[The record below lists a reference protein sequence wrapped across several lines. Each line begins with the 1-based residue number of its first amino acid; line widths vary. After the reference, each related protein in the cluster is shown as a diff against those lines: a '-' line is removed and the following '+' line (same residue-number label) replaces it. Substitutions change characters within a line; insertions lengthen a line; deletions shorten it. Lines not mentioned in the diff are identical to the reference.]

1 MRSPFSLSLRE
12 RAGVR
17 GDVWSM
23 HSLRLRETGAIIGV
37 DMEQEEKILPVQVG
51 RVVATKDRPS
61 TAYEFYFW
69 TGDNDAFVGI
79 GTLVVA
85 KDDTRPHY
93 AAYGVVVEGIGFTD
107 LESPLHEYIGSE
119 GDPGMEPAT
128 VRPEVRCYKA
138 AVLRVEPE
146 EPLQPVP
153 VGPVYLADDDA
164 VCMALRMDGFKDRT
178 GIPIGLYQ
186 NGDQL
191 SPVYLDSEFLLG
203 PEAAHLNI
211 TGVSGLAT
219 KTSSIEFVLLSI
231 FQHFREDVA
240 VVCFNVKGSD
250 MLFLDFPAQVP
261 EGHKL
266 DRLYAEFGASP
277 LDDRDRGM
285 YEALSVPCEPFS
297 QVRYYA
303 PFKSDRV
310 NLNTLR
316 THPDLI
322 ESVTPLSW
330 GLKDILAFTEVV
342 LNRDDVDA
350 KADALI
356 QFINQRVVD
365 QPSEVNGQEMTVRNF
380 RDLNHWFD
388 MVLQEM
394 EQSNR
399 SEWRTHHYATIRK
412 VYNRLSNLSTRYQG
426 LVSPDEYTSDLPWG
440 SFEDRTVY
448 VVDVAS
454 LDAQAQ
460 DLVFTRIVSELRE
473 RLEKNSLGVKHV
485 IVVVDE
491 LNKYAPS
498 DGQESYLRQTLL
510 DISERGRYL
519 GLVLF
524 SAQQFRS
531 QVHKRIVGNSATC
544 IYGRMDMDELAT
556 PGYQVL
562 TSATKEK
569 LATLSKGQ
577 LMIRHPHFNQPIFVK
592 FPRPNILRGPD
603 GIRMFPPGDDLPL
616 EEAVWQHLS
625 RIDGGV
631 TRGEIKD
638 IVAGASDKEEVV
650 RAMNMTLQRSPDDP
664 AAFFRNCIRKKA
676 GVYIKDDDV
685 IVPVIRDLG
694 ADGDDPFSTL

>member
-1 MRSPFSLSLRE
+1 MKN
-12 RAGVR
+12 A
-17 GDVWSM
+17 M
-23 HSLRLRETGAIIGV
+23 IQI
-37 DMEQEEKILPVQVG
+37 G
-51 RVVATKDRPS
+51 RVVATESKPT
-61 TAYEFYFW
+61 TAYSFSFW
-69 TGDNDAFVGI
+69 AADGDQKVGI
-79 GTLVVA
+79 GTLVVV
-85 KDDTRPHY
+85 KKGDLEV
-93 AAYGVVVEGIGFTD
+93 YGVVVEGFGFTD
-107 LESPLHEYIGSE
+107 LGSALHDYIGSE
-119 GDPGMEPAT
+119 GDPSSEAMT
-128 VRPEVRCYKA
+128 LRPEVKCYTA

-153 VGPVYLADDDA
+153 VAPVYLADDDA
-164 VCMALRMDGFKDRT
+164 VSKALRMDGFWDRT

-186 NGDQL
+186 NGDLL

-219 KTSSIEFVLLSI
+219 KTSSIEFVLSSI
-231 FQHFREDVA
+231 FAHFKEDVA

-250 MLFLDFPAQVP
+250 MLFLDFPAHP
-261 EGHKL
+261 PLLSGEG
-266 DRLYAEFGASP
+266 RGEV
-277 LDDRDRGM
+277 DDRDREM
-285 YEALSVPCEPFS
+285 YSRLGVPCEPFKS
-297 QVRYYA
+297 VKYYA

-316 THPDLI
+316 THPDLVG
-322 ESVTPLSW
+322 SVTPMSW
-330 GLKDILAFTEVV
+330 GLKEVLEFTEVV

-356 QFINQRVVD
+356 QFIRQRVMN
-365 QPSEVNGQEMTVRNF
+365 ETTEANGQQITVRNF
-380 RDLNHWFD
+380 QDLNRWFD
-388 MVLQEM
+388 LVLQEM

-399 SEWRTHHYATIRK
+399 SEWKTHHYATIRK

-426 LVSPDEYTSDLPWG
+426 LISPDEFTSDLPWG
-440 SFEDRTVY
+440 EFEDRTVY
-448 VVDVAS
+448 VVDVANQEP
-454 LDAQAQ
+454 QAQ
-460 DLVFTRIVSELRE
+460 DLVFTRIVSELRQ
-473 RLEKNSLGVKHV
+473 RLETGKLGVKHV

-498 DGQESYLRQTLL
+498 DGQESYLKQTLL

-592 FPRPNILRGPD
+592 FPRPNIMRGPD
-603 GIRMFPPGDDLPL
+603 GIKMYPPAEDLAL
-616 EEAVWQHLS
+616 DEAVWRNLS
-625 RIDGGV
+625 RLDSSLSRNEVKDVVAAAGDP
-631 TRGEIKD
+631 GEI
-638 IVAGASDKEEVV
+638 V
-650 RAMNMTLQRSPDDP
+650 RAMNQTLQRTPDD
-664 AAFFRNCIRKKA
+664 AGSYFRNSVRKKA
-676 GVYIKDDDV
+676 GIAVIDDAPRVVVKDA
-685 IVPVIRDLG
+685 G
-694 ADGDDPFSTL
+694 GDGSDPFETL

>member
-1 MRSPFSLSLRE
+1 
-12 RAGVR
+12 
-17 GDVWSM
+17 
-23 HSLRLRETGAIIGV
+23 
-37 DMEQEEKILPVQVG
+37 MEQEGQGRPLQVG
-51 RVVATKDRPS
+51 RVVATEAKPS
-61 TAYEFYFW
+61 TAYSFSFW
-69 TGDNDAFVGI
+69 TADDSKVGI
-79 GTLVVA
+79 GTLVRVE
-85 KDDTRPHY
+85 KDDLNV
-93 AAYGVVVEGIGFTD
+93 YGVVVEGFGFTD
-107 LESPLHEYIGSE
+107 LNSALHDYIGSE
-119 GDPGMEPAT
+119 GDPEMQAPT
-128 VRPEVRCYKA
+128 LRPEVRCYTA
-138 AVLRVEPE
+138 AVLRVDPE

-153 VGPVYLADDDA
+153 VGPVYLADDAA
-164 VCMALRMDGFKDRT
+164 VARALRMDAYIGKSE
-178 GIPIGLYQ
+178 IPIGLYQ
-186 NGDQL
+186 NGDLL

-219 KTSSIEFVLLSI
+219 KTSSIEFVLSSI
-231 FQHFREDVA
+231 FEHFRGAGEDGIA

-261 EGHKL
+261 QGHAYE
-266 DRLYAEFGASP
+266 DLYTRFGVST
-277 LDDRDRGM
+277 LDDRDLEM
-285 YEALSVPCEPFS
+285 YERLGIPCKPFER
-297 QVRYYA
+297 VKYYA

-316 THPDLI
+316 THPDLA

-330 GLKDILAFTEVV
+330 GLKDILQFTEVV

-356 QFINQRVVD
+356 QYINQRVVD
-365 QPSEVNGQEMTVRNF
+365 QSCEVNGQQVTVRNF
-380 RDLNHWFD
+380 QDLNHWFD
-388 MVLQEM
+388 LVLQEM

-399 SEWRTHHYATIRK
+399 SEWKTHHYATIRK
-412 VYNRLSNLSTRYQG
+412 VYNRLSNLSTRYRG
-426 LVSPDEYTSDLPWG
+426 LISPDEFSSDLPWG
-440 SFEDRTVY
+440 SFEDRTIY
-448 VVDVAS
+448 VVDVAN

-460 DLVFTRIVSELRE
+460 DLVFTRVVSELRE
-473 RLEKNSLGVKHV
+473 QLEKNKLGVKHV

-498 DGQESYLRQTLL
+498 DGQDTYLRQTLL

-592 FPRPNILRGPD
+592 FPRPNVLRGPD
-603 GIRMFPPGDDLPL
+603 GTRMFPPADDLPL
-616 EEAVWQHLS
+616 EEAVWRNLS
-625 RIDGGV
+625 RIDGGIS
-631 TRGEIKD
+631 RGDVKD
-638 IVAGASDKEEVV
+638 AVAVAADPEEVV
-650 RAMNMTLQRSPDDP
+650 RAMNVTLQRRPED
-664 AAFFRNCIRKKA
+664 AASAFRSFIRKKA
-676 GVYIKDDDV
+676 GTYAAPDRPTITVVQDA
-685 IVPVIRDLG
+685 G
-694 ADGDDPFSTL
+694 NDGSDPFETI

>member
-1 MRSPFSLSLRE
+1 
-12 RAGVR
+12 
-17 GDVWSM
+17 
-23 HSLRLRETGAIIGV
+23 
-37 DMEQEEKILPVQVG
+37 MEQDNLIQVG
-51 RVVATKDRPS
+51 RVVATEAKPS
-61 TAYEFYFW
+61 TAYSFSFW
-69 TGDNDAFVGI
+69 AAEGDCKVGI
-79 GTLVVA
+79 GTLVVV
-85 KDDTRPHY
+85 KKGDLEV
-93 AAYGVVVEGIGFTD
+93 YGVVVEGFGFTD
-107 LESPLHEYIGSE
+107 LNSAMHDYIGSE
-119 GDPGMEPAT
+119 GDPGSEAPT
-128 VRPEVRCYKA
+128 LRHEVRCYTA

-153 VGPVYLADDDA
+153 VAPVFLADDL
-164 VCMALRMDGFKDRT
+164 VVRNALRMDGFWEKT

-186 NGDQL
+186 NGDLL

-219 KTSSIEFVLLSI
+219 KTSSIEFILLSI
-231 FQHFREDVA
+231 FEHFKDYDDDGIA
-240 VVCFNVKGSD
+240 VVCFNVKGPD
-250 MLFLDFPAQVP
+250 MLFLDFPGKVD
-261 EGHKL
+261 ET
-266 DRLYAEFGASP
+266 SP
-277 LDDRDRGM
+277 YYEKYKEHGIDTIDDRDADMYKLLGM
-285 YEALSVPCEPFS
+285 PCEPFKN
-297 QVRYYA
+297 VKYFA

-316 THPDLI
+316 TNADLVGD
-322 ESVTPLSW
+322 VTPLSW
-330 GLKDILAFTEVV
+330 GLTDILEFTEVV

-356 QFINQRVVD
+356 SYIKDRVVNETA
-365 QPSEVNGQEMTVRNF
+365 EVNGQQITVRNF
-380 RDLNHWFD
+380 QDMNHWFD
-388 MVLQEM
+388 MVLKEM

-399 SEWRTHHYATIRK
+399 SEWKTHHYATIRK

-426 LVSPDEYTSDLPWG
+426 LVSPDEFRSDLPWG
-440 SFEDRTVY
+440 DFEDRAVY
-448 VVDVAS
+448 VVDVANV
-454 LDAQAQ
+454 DPQAQ
-460 DLVFTRIVSELRE
+460 DLVFTRIVSQLRQH
-473 RLEKNSLGVKHV
+473 LEKGDLGVKHV

-498 DGQESYLRQTLL
+498 DGQETYLKQTLL

-577 LMIRHPHFNQPIFVK
+577 LMVRHPHFNQPIFVK

-603 GIRMFPPGDDLPL
+603 GIKMFPPANDLPL
-616 EEAVWQHLS
+616 EEAVWRNLN
-625 RIDGGV
+625 RLDGGV
-631 TRGEIKD
+631 SRNDVSD
-638 IVAGASDKEEVV
+638 IVSSAADPSEIV
-650 RAMNMTLQRSPDDP
+650 RAMNITLQRKPDDP
-664 AAFFRNCIRKKA
+664 VSHFRNCVRKKA
-676 GVYIKDDDV
+676 GVQMTPDAKPSFI
-685 IVPVIRDLG
+685 PVLDP
-694 ADGDDPFSTL
+694 DPNDPFQD

>member
-1 MRSPFSLSLRE
+1 MVQINWEAL
-12 RAGVR
+12 
-17 GDVWSM
+17 
-23 HSLRLRETGAIIGV
+23 
-37 DMEQEEKILPVQVG
+37 KQVG
-51 RVVATKDRPS
+51 RVAATKDNPS
-61 TAYEFYFW
+61 TAYEFHFW
-69 TGDNDAFVGI
+69 TSEQDAMVGI

-85 KDDTRPHY
+85 GNLQNPNY
-93 AAYGVVVEGIGFTD
+93 AAYGVVVEGKGFTD

-119 GDPGMEPAT
+119 GDPSFEPMT
-128 VRPEVRCYKA
+128 QRPQVRCYKA
-138 AVLRVEPE
+138 AVLRVDPE

-153 VGPVYLADDDA
+153 VGPVYLADDEC
-164 VCMALRMDGFKDRT
+164 VCAALRMDAFKDRT

-186 NGDQL
+186 NGEQL

-211 TGVSGLAT
+211 TGISGLAT
-219 KTSSIEFVLLSI
+219 KTSAVEFILGSI
-231 FQHFREDVA
+231 FEHFNEDVA

-250 MLFLDFPAQVP
+250 MLFLDFPADPPLEDQ
-261 EGHKL
+261 
-266 DRLYAEFGASP
+266 DRQ
-277 LDDRDRGM
+277 M
-285 YEALSVPCEPFS
+285 YEKLGVPSAPFKN
-297 QVRYYA
+297 VRYYA
-303 PFKSDRV
+303 PFKADRV

-316 THPDLI
+316 THPDLVG
-322 ESVTPLSW
+322 SVTPLSW
-330 GLKDILAFTEVV
+330 GLKDILQFTEVV

-365 QPSEVNGQEMTVRNF
+365 QPSEVNGQQITVRNF
-380 RDLNHWFD
+380 RDLNQWFD

-394 EQSNR
+394 EHNNR
-399 SEWRTHHYATIRK
+399 SEWKTHHYATIRK

-426 LVSPDEYTSDLPWG
+426 LISPDEYTSDLPWG
-440 SFEDRTVY
+440 NFEDRTVY
-448 VVDVAS
+448 VIDVAN
-454 LDAQAQ
+454 LEPQAQ
-460 DLVFTRIVSELRE
+460 DLVFTRVVSQLRE
-473 RLEKNSLGVKHV
+473 YLEKGKLGVKHV

-498 DGQESYLRQTLL
+498 DGPETYLRQTLL

-531 QVHKRIVGNSATC
+531 QVHKRIVGNSGTC
-544 IYGRMDMDELAT
+544 IFGRMDMDELAT

-603 GIRMFPPGDDLPL
+603 GIRKFPPAEDLPL
-616 EEAVWQHLS
+616 EEAVWRNLS
-625 RIDGGV
+625 RINNSI
-631 TRGEIKD
+631 TRSQVKD
-638 IVAGASDKEEVV
+638 VIADASDVEEVV
-650 RAMNMTLQRSPDDP
+650 RAMNMTLQKSPEDAAAYFRS
-664 AAFFRNCIRKKA
+664 AIRKKA
-676 GVYIKDDDV
+676 GLYQKNDDVEVPIIKD
-685 IVPVIRDLG
+685 IG
-694 ADGDDPFSTL
+694 ADGDDPFARL

>member
-1 MRSPFSLSLRE
+1 M
-12 RAGVR
+12 GVEMAQIN
-17 GDVWSM
+17 WEA
-23 HSLRLRETGAIIGV
+23 L
-37 DMEQEEKILPVQVG
+37 KQVG
-51 RVVATKDRPS
+51 RVAATKENPS
-61 TAYEFYFW
+61 TAYEFHFW
-69 TGDNDAFVGI
+69 TSEQDAMVGI

-85 KDDTRPHY
+85 GNLQNPNY
-93 AAYGVVVEGIGFTD
+93 AAYGVVVEGKGFTD

-119 GDPGMEPAT
+119 GDPSFEPMT
-128 VRPEVRCYKA
+128 QRPQVRCYKA
-138 AVLRVEPE
+138 AVLRVDPE

-153 VGPVYLADDDA
+153 VGPVYLADDEC
-164 VCMALRMDGFKDRT
+164 VCAALRMDAFKDRT

-186 NGDQL
+186 NGEQL

-211 TGVSGLAT
+211 TGISGLAT
-219 KTSSIEFVLLSI
+219 KTSAVEFILGSI
-231 FQHFREDVA
+231 FEHFNEDVA

-250 MLFLDFPAQVP
+250 MLFLDFPADPPLEDQ
-261 EGHKL
+261 
-266 DRLYAEFGASP
+266 DRQ
-277 LDDRDRGM
+277 M
-285 YEALSVPCEPFS
+285 YEKLGVPCAPFKN
-297 QVRYYA
+297 VRYYA
-303 PFKSDRV
+303 PFKADRL

-316 THPDLI
+316 THPELI
-322 ESVTPLSW
+322 GSVTPLSW
-330 GLKDILAFTEVV
+330 GLKDILQFTEVV

-365 QPSEVNGQEMTVRNF
+365 QPSEVNGQQITVRNF
-380 RDLNHWFD
+380 RDLNQWFD

-394 EQSNR
+394 EYNNR
-399 SEWRTHHYATIRK
+399 SEWKTHHYATIRK

-426 LVSPDEYTSDLPWG
+426 LISPDEYTSDLPWG
-440 SFEDRTVY
+440 NFEDRTVY
-448 VVDVAS
+448 VIDVAN
-454 LDAQAQ
+454 LEPQAQ
-460 DLVFTRIVSELRE
+460 DLVFTRVVSQLRE
-473 RLEKNSLGVKHV
+473 YLEKGKLGVKHV

-498 DGQESYLRQTLL
+498 DGPETYLRQTLL

-531 QVHKRIVGNSATC
+531 QVHKRIVGNSGTC
-544 IYGRMDMDELAT
+544 IFGRMDMDELAT

-603 GIRMFPPGDDLPL
+603 GIRKFPPAEDLPL
-616 EEAVWQHLS
+616 EEAVWRNLS
-625 RIDGGV
+625 RINNSI
-631 TRGEIKD
+631 TRSQVKD
-638 IVAGASDKEEVV
+638 VIAGASDVEEVI
-650 RAMNMTLQRSPDDP
+650 RAMNMTLQKSPEDAAAYFRS
-664 AAFFRNCIRKKA
+664 AIRKKA
-676 GVYIKDDDV
+676 GLYQRNGDVEVPIIKD
-685 IVPVIRDLG
+685 IG
-694 ADGDDPFSTL
+694 ADGDDPFARL

>member
-1 MRSPFSLSLRE
+1 MAQINWEAL
-12 RAGVR
+12 
-17 GDVWSM
+17 
-23 HSLRLRETGAIIGV
+23 
-37 DMEQEEKILPVQVG
+37 KQVG
-51 RVVATKDRPS
+51 RVAATKDNPS
-61 TAYEFYFW
+61 TAYEFHFW
-69 TGDNDAFVGI
+69 TSEQDAMVGI

-85 KDDTRPHY
+85 GNLQNPNY
-93 AAYGVVVEGIGFTD
+93 AAYGVVVEGKGFTD

-119 GDPGMEPAT
+119 GDPSFEPMT
-128 VRPEVRCYKA
+128 QRPQVRCYKA
-138 AVLRVEPE
+138 AVLRVDPE

-153 VGPVYLADDDA
+153 VGPVYLADDEC
-164 VCMALRMDGFKDRT
+164 VCAALRMDAFKDRT

-186 NGDQL
+186 NGEQL

-211 TGVSGLAT
+211 TGISGLAT
-219 KTSSIEFVLLSI
+219 KTSAVEFILGSI
-231 FQHFREDVA
+231 FEHFNEDVA

-250 MLFLDFPAQVP
+250 MLFLDFPADPPLEDQ
-261 EGHKL
+261 
-266 DRLYAEFGASP
+266 DRQ
-277 LDDRDRGM
+277 M
-285 YEALSVPCEPFS
+285 YEKLGVPSAPFKN
-297 QVRYYA
+297 VRYYA
-303 PFKSDRV
+303 PFKADRV

-316 THPDLI
+316 THPDLVG
-322 ESVTPLSW
+322 SVTPLSW
-330 GLKDILAFTEVV
+330 GLKDILQFTEVV

-365 QPSEVNGQEMTVRNF
+365 QPSEVNGQQITVRNF
-380 RDLNHWFD
+380 RDLNQWFD

-394 EQSNR
+394 EHNNR
-399 SEWRTHHYATIRK
+399 SEWKTHHYATIRK

-426 LVSPDEYTSDLPWG
+426 LISPDEYTSDLPWG
-440 SFEDRTVY
+440 NFEDRTVY
-448 VVDVAS
+448 VIDVAN
-454 LDAQAQ
+454 LEPQAQ
-460 DLVFTRIVSELRE
+460 DLVFTRVVSQLRE
-473 RLEKNSLGVKHV
+473 YLEKGKLGVKHV

-498 DGQESYLRQTLL
+498 DGPETYLRQTLL

-531 QVHKRIVGNSATC
+531 QVHKRIVGNSGTC
-544 IYGRMDMDELAT
+544 IFGRMDMDELAT

-603 GIRMFPPGDDLPL
+603 GIRKFPPAEDLPL
-616 EEAVWQHLS
+616 EEAVWRNLS
-625 RIDGGV
+625 RINNSI
-631 TRGEIKD
+631 TRSQVKD
-638 IVAGASDKEEVV
+638 VIADASDVEEVV
-650 RAMNMTLQRSPDDP
+650 RAMNMTLQKSPEDAAAYFRS
-664 AAFFRNCIRKKA
+664 AIRKKA
-676 GVYIKDDDV
+676 GLYQKNDDVEVPIIKD
-685 IVPVIRDLG
+685 IG
-694 ADGDDPFSTL
+694 ADGDDPFARL